1 MTTRQ
6 RELIKEA
13 RSAMR
18 RLSAEIDGL
27 DQRTAEHFKVGRTDV
42 HIIDT
47 VESRGPITA
56 TELAHAVGLTTGG
69 LSIALE
75 RLEQI
80 GYLRRVRHP
89 DDRRKVMVEV
99 TDAIVPL
106 QKTMFA
112 ALGRR
117 MQAILRGYTEDQ
129 LATIVDFLDS
139 AAAAIGA
146 AGLDGSD
153 GGRR

>member
-1 MTTRQ
+1 MTKQ
-6 RELIKEA
+6 QLIAEA
-13 RSAMR
+13 RTAMR

-47 VESRGPITA
+47 VESRGPITP
-56 TELAHAVGLTTGG
+56 TELARIVGLTTGG

-75 RLEQI
+75 RLERI

-99 TDAIVPL
+99 TETIAPL
-106 QKTMFA
+106 QDKMFA
-112 ALGRR
+112 QLGRR
-117 MQAILRGYTEDQ
+117 MHAILAGYTTEQ
-129 LATIVDFLDS
+129 LATIAEFLD
-139 AAAAIGA
+139 AAATAIGE
-146 AGLDGSD
+146 AGRDRS
-153 GGRR
+153 GGAK